1 MKGRGKR
8 KGKVALKGQGI
19 IGDERIDSS
28 MDCRQEQH
36 IAENGESADR
46 IEYQGTLHE
55 DSPRDLRNW
64 TEDNWHADWWYDDSH
79 DWSSDWLW
87 CTDSSWHAPDWTT
100 EDHQAVLPLPSQSIL
115 PQASSAAKAAPI
127 ARHAPPQTV
136 STVIA
141 VSPVLAGT
149 GQVVNEGFI
158 DSSISSNSRSSGK
171 KHSTLIVS
179 KMVVGALLLTG
190 AWLSDV
196 AFNPWYTP
204 LSAPVFSEAPLL
216 SLSSPFRDEKIDTSG
231 HIDRPIDQ
239 DRMVTLIV
247 RQGSLQHVFNGFKW
261 LSGSMLSSGSICE
274 KAWCA

>member
-1 MKGRGKR
+1 MIGLRIGYGVLIR
-8 KGKVALKGQGI
+8 LGMRLIGPLRI
-19 IGDERIDSS
+19 IRQY
-28 MDCRQEQH
+28 CRCH
-36 IAENGESADR
+36 RNPFFLRHLPRLRLRPLRDMR
-46 IEYQGTLHE
+46 RPRL
-55 DSPRDLRNW
+55 SP
-64 TEDNWHADWWYDDSH
+64 
-79 DWSSDWLW
+79 
-87 CTDSSWHAPDWTT
+87 
-100 EDHQAVLPLPSQSIL
+100 QSL
-115 PQASSAAKAAPI
+115 LFP
-127 ARHAPPQTV
+127 
-136 STVIA
+136 
-141 VSPVLAGT
+141 PVLAGT